1 MALYVQVKSLYSFVW
16 PVWFLLSF
24 LRLSVLKDTLWINSY
39 FCWKRE
45 TAGFTS
51 ELQWIHC
58 CTCEG
63 RFGSLHPLGCTGWK
77 RWRLQERMIC
87 FNLLCAT
94 GHQNV
99 PAPALFPYKQLSL
112 LLWNCCMMCSS
123 STLDVLPLKT
133 HAVRGATTKSKPY
146 LIAS

>member
-24 LRLSVLKDTLWINSY
+24 LRLSVLKDTLWIILLEERN
-39 FCWKRE
+39 CWLHFWA
-45 TAGFTS
+45 TMDS
-51 ELQWIHC
+51 LLHM
-58 CTCEG
+58 CEG